1 MKKEINMIRE
11 QNLNAVKHYFF
22 TQKSALKSE
31 VAEKT
36 TISIVTMNS
45 LVKQLV
51 EANVLI
57 EGDKIKPNLG
67 RPSNIYHFNYNQT
80 YFLLVSVEE
89 ITQGNEKKLALRA
102 NVANLAGEVFFEETR
117 LFATFT
123 IAYFLELIEQFLDQV
138 EEYPIKKIGISF
150 PGKVYQKKIVSS
162 WYNKFNDWELET
174 RVEEYFKLPT
184 FIQNDAHLVTIGSSL
199 LHRIDRKQTIVG
211 IFYPDRSMPGI
222 TLFAQGHLI
231 EGRHHLAGEA
241 KYLPNLINQKVT
253 ESTSALKQHL
263 VEILEMYNAVIAP
276 DRFIISAEAIKKS
289 ELEAVVRA
297 STILAK
303 QINTPKIFIEEQ
315 FALSLKIGLLWL
327 VTPEEV
333 YYRHDPTVHYN

>member
-1 MKKEINMIRE
+1 MKKEINIIRE

-22 TQKSALKSE
+22 THQSALKSE
-31 VAEKT
+31 VAEQT
-36 TISIVTMNS
+36 NISIVTINS
-45 LVKQLV
+45 LIKQLV
-51 EANVLI
+51 AENIII

-67 RPSNIYHFNYNQT
+67 RPSNIYHFNYHHA
-80 YFLLVSVEE
+80 YFLLISVEE
-89 ITQGNEKKLALRA
+89 VTQENEKKLALRA
-102 NVANLAGEVFFEETR
+102 NVVNLAGEVFFEETC
-117 LFATFT
+117 LFTTFT
-123 IAYFLELIEQFLDQV
+123 IDYFLELIEQFLAQI

-174 RVEEYFKLPT
+174 QVEDRFHLPT

-199 LHRIDRKQTIVG
+199 LHHVEREQTVVG

-241 KYLPNLINQKVT
+241 KYLPNLISQNVT

-263 VEILEMYNAVIAP
+263 VEILEMYNAIIAP
-276 DRFIISAEAIKKS
+276 DRFIISADAIKKS
-289 ELEAVVRA
+289 ELEAA
-297 STILAK
+297 IYNSAILDK
-303 QINTPKIFIEEQ
+303 QINTAEIFIEEQ

-333 YYRHDPTVHYN
+333 YYRNEPTSHYN